1 MEYDP
6 HGSELLDIVAHYL
19 KSQKGK
25 HAYPRIWCKS
35 ICKGIDDA
43 KCDTDLFVLLTQL
56 TTEGS
61 PVEREQA
68 EELAH
73 SMVTSERV

>member
-19 KSQKGK
+19 KSQ
-25 HAYPRIWCKS
+25 PLRIWCKS
-35 ICKGIDDA
+35 ICKGVDDA
-43 KCDTDLFVLLTQL
+43 KCDTDLFVLLTQM

-61 PVEREQA
+61 SVEREQA

>member
-6 HGSELLDIVAHYL
+6 HGTELLDIVAHYVRDT
-19 KSQKGK
+19 SGK
-25 HAYPRIWCKS
+25 TPRIWCKS
-35 ICKGIDDA
+35 ILQGLDEA
-43 KCDTDLFVLLTQL
+43 KCDTDLFILLTRL

-61 PVEREQA
+61 PAEHKQA

-73 SMVTSERV
+73 SMIRQA